1 VNRGLQLW
9 VLTVMMIV
17 FESAPLVP
25 VTANVWVAATTESS
39 DRVTV
44 AVEPDVRITLG
55 ELSVASSPEY
65 GASRPMRKSAVVRAT
80 VPERPFT
87 LVRLMVTWTAVA

>member
-1 VNRGLQLW
+1 MW

-17 FESAPLVP
+17 FENAPLVP
-25 VTANVWVAATTESS
+25 VTTNVWVAATTEYR

-55 ELSVASSPEY
+55 ELSVACSSEY

-80 VPERPFT
+80 VPEKPFT
-87 LVRLMVTWTAVA
+87 LVRLMVTLTVVA